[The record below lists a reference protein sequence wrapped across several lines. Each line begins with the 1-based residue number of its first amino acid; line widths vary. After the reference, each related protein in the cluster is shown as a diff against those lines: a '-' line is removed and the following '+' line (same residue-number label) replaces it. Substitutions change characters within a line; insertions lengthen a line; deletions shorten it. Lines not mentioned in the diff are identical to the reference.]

1 LISWINVL
9 AAKNAGRIFPKDRQE
24 SGNVKRIK
32 NGNELTFSHYR
43 SRERGCSPGMEG
55 EKTFGSAG
63 MPISNSFALERDALN
78 EHWQAGVV
86 WEQTVA
92 IGQIFLKI

>member
-1 LISWINVL
+1 
-9 AAKNAGRIFPKDRQE
+9 
-24 SGNVKRIK
+24 
-32 NGNELTFSHYR
+32 
-43 SRERGCSPGMEG
+43 MEG